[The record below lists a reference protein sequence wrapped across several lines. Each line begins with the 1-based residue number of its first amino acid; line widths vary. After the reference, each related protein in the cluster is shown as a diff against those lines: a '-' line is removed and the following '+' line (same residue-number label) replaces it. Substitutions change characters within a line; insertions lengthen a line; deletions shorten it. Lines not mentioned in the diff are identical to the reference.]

1 MRIRS
6 TCWRYLLV
14 THRNFMALLSFLVFY
29 RKSLRGKERCT
40 FHNLNIQE
48 VQSKPTD
55 KAKRSSQMHI
65 FAFGRKVSF
74 NFYNYLIP
82 KSLLIFLISC
92 HSSHIWIKYKGQWM
106 LPEIKI
112 SEIIPPHVLITT
124 KCSLKITNSLKG
136 TQP

>member
-1 MRIRS
+1 MRVRS

-14 THRNFMALLSFLVFY
+14 THRNFMTLLSFLVFY
-29 RKSLRGKERCT
+29 RKSLRGKESCT

-65 FAFGRKVSF
+65 FAFGRKVTS
-74 NFYNYLIP
+74 ISTIIWSP

-92 HSSHIWIKYKGQWM
+92 HSSQIWIKHKGQWM

-112 SEIIPPHVLITT
+112 SEIIPPHVLIIT